1 MSTHAIP
8 KKGRMIVV
16 LVVEVFL
23 FDFPFPYIK
32 SHTRTNIIMILHIA
46 LVGKNNDY
54 LYVYCNTVYS
64 PLPYF
69 FAMCIIVV

>member
-1 MSTHAIP
+1 
-8 KKGRMIVV
+8 MIVV
-16 LVVEVFL
+16 LVIEVFL
-23 FDFPFPYIK
+23 CNFPFPYIK

-64 PLPYF
+64 PLPCFLLY
-69 FAMCIIVV
+69 MCIIVV